1 MSQGAPRTCRCIETS
16 AGYFRRAFSPCQ
28 GAPRTC
34 RCIETPTTPAET
46 PAFGQGAPR
55 TCRCIETVAPHHQIR
70 RNERQGAPRTCRCI
84 ETPGHTGRCWCLR
97 TVREHHAP
105 VGALRRPAGGGAVDI
120 YIVREHHAPVGA
132 LRQPSPLPLSPRV
145 GRQGA
150 PRTCRCIETF
160 SSADMLLRASC
171 QGAPR
176 TCRCIETVQWRE
188 PQRRES
194 PCQGAPRTCRRIET
208 D

>member
-1 MSQGAPRTCRCIETS
+1 MRPGSESRNRHPRGDVREHHAPVGALRPN
-16 AGYFRRAFSPCQ
+16 ASP
-28 GAPRTC
+28 AIVSRKT
-34 RCIETPTTPAET
+34 
-46 PAFGQGAPR
+46 GQGAPR

-176 TCRCIETVQWRE
+176 TCRCIET
-188 PQRRES
+188 
-194 PCQGAPRTCRRIET
+194 RT
-208 D
+208 